1 MITDGYGGYWWLRT
15 AMSVYG
21 WLQVFTSD
29 YDVLTDGYRWLQVVG
44 GGSVWLWGGNRWL
57 RVVYWWLQVDIG
69 WKRVVMSGSGY
80 R

>member
-1 MITDGYGGYWWLRT
+1 MITDGYEGYWWLLT

-44 GGSVWLWGGNRWL
+44 GGSVWLWGGNRCF
-57 RVVYWWLQVDIG
+57 RVV
-69 WKRVVMSGSGY
+69 SGGF
-80 R
+80 RWVLLGLMGPGG

>member
-1 MITDGYGGYWWLRT
+1 MITDGYEGYWWLRT

-29 YDVLTDGYRWLQVVG
+29 YDVLTDGYRWLRVVG

-57 RVVYWWLQVDIG
+57 RVVEIMEMEKNEERGTLFGKLSY
-69 WKRVVMSGSGY
+69 
-80 R
+80 

>member
-1 MITDGYGGYWWLRT
+1 
-15 AMSVYG
+15 MSVYG

-57 RVVYWWLQVDIG
+57 RLVYWWLQVDMG